1 MTMRNLK
8 LLFSVALITA
18 LSGIPPVVLAQE
30 GALEIQNHQGI
41 AFVTG
46 GVGEEERDFLRTVDK
61 DFNLKLMFAIKEGN
75 YLSDVQVSIRDKKG
89 QPVLE
94 AVANGPFFY
103 ANLPPGTYTV
113 AVNGPGQSFQQS
125 VQVTGRKQA
134 RLNFYWRG

>member
-1 MTMRNLK
+1 MRNLK
-8 LLFSVALITA
+8 LLFSAALITA

-30 GALEIQNHQGI
+30 GALEIQNYQGI

-46 GVGEEERDFLRTVDK
+46 GVGEEEREFLRTVDR

-103 ANLPPGTYTV
+103 AKLPPGTYTV
-113 AVNGPGQSFQQS
+113 VVNGPGQSFRQS